1 MTAVDEDTYAALIS
15 LTKRE
20 FAVGA
25 KDPSRAQ
32 KAACIHFWRHSS
44 KFKVRK
50 VDGFDKFF
58 FREKE
63 VLKRIL
69 NYVALLK
76 RSFNA
81 PKERGQE
88 K

>member
-15 LTKRE
+15 LTKGE

-44 KFKVRK
+44 KFAKLMDSASSFFERRK
-50 VDGFDKFF
+50 
-58 FREKE
+58 
-63 VLKRIL
+63 
-69 NYVALLK
+69 Y
-76 RSFNA
+76 
-81 PKERGQE
+81 
-88 K
+88 

>member
-15 LTKRE
+15 LTKGE
-20 FAVGA
+20 FVVRV

-58 FREKE
+58 FSREGSTKKDSELRGLVKKE
-63 VLKRIL
+63 FQ
-69 NYVALLK
+69 
-76 RSFNA
+76 RS
-81 PKERGQE
+81 
-88 K
+88 